1 MRLFGYLENNCLLLI
16 MVALDLDLNNL
27 SPGTKQG
34 TISIVQALYK
44 HFTDVQKLNL
54 SMGFKLA
61 GGT

>member
-1 MRLFGYLENNCLLLI
+1 